1 MFSFSFMAISFSEFK
16 KVQMKVGKVI
26 DAERVEGSEKLI
38 KMIVDFGTEKRQAI
52 AGIAKWYGPGELIG
66 KKFVF
71 VINLEPKKM
80 MGLESQA
87 MILAAMDEEGNL
99 ALVTLDKPNI
109 KEGSP
114 IS

>member
-1 MFSFSFMAISFSEFK
+1 
-16 KVQMKVGKVI
+16 MKVGRVLE
-26 DAERVEGSEKLI
+26 AEKVEGSEKLI
-38 KMIVDFGTEKRQAI
+38 KMIVDFGKEKRQVI
-52 AGIAKWYGPGELIG
+52 AGIAKWYDASELIG

-71 VINLEPKKM
+71 VTNLEPKRM

-99 ALVTLDKPNI
+99 ALVTVDKQNI
-109 KEGSP
+109 KEGSL

>member
-1 MFSFSFMAISFSEFK
+1 MAISFSEFK